1 MLSASPTV
9 QTLEYEM
16 ESIQEDDKVTTQD
29 RAERFGN
36 AIENNRFLELKE
48 KREALAAMYIAQG
61 KMADP
66 NARYNLGE
74 EPQFQAE
81 CMDMC
86 PEYERHEREYQ
97 NGLLKFE
104 LVDSFDLD

>member
-1 MLSASPTV
+1 
-9 QTLEYEM
+9 
-16 ESIQEDDKVTTQD
+16 
-29 RAERFGN
+29 
-36 AIENNRFLELKE
+36 
-48 KREALAAMYIAQG
+48 
-61 KMADP
+61 MADP

-86 PEYERHEREYQ
+86 PEFERHEREYQ

-104 LVDSFDLD
+104 LV